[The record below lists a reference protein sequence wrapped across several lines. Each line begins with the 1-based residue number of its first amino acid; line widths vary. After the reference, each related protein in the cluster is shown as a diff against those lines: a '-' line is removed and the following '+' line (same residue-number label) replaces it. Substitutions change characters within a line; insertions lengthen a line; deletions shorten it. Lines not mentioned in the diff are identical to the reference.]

1 MRTRIA
7 PYSYG
12 LAARARRIYNDV
24 ACSGGQ
30 GVRSSRRRA
39 TTGGH
44 EARTPRHSG
53 LVYSSLC
60 RPSRLRRPVCFIG
73 TSRNHEHDV
82 DDCGRFRA
90 HRTFFRLR
98 ARKRRWH
105 LIGQACGE
113 GLLIRRLPVSGF
125 RLVLR
130 LFSSFEARTSAPAIS
145 RDHKNRYDSTAL

>member
-1 MRTRIA
+1 
-7 PYSYG
+7 
-12 LAARARRIYNDV
+12 
-24 ACSGGQ
+24 
-30 GVRSSRRRA
+30 
-39 TTGGH
+39 
-44 EARTPRHSG
+44 
-53 LVYSSLC
+53 
-60 RPSRLRRPVCFIG
+60 LRRPVCFIG
-73 TSRNHEHDV
+73 TIATTSTTSMI
-82 DDCGRFRA
+82 CGRFRA